1 MEVEVGRVGSI
12 RCPSPEGLGRREPQ
26 AEEAARGSDARQ
38 RDAEGSERKKMVTP
52 AVKRQAVAHLCGSYE
67 VSQRRACQTI
77 GADRIS
83 MRYRSIRSDDDA
95 LRNRLRALAPHRPPF
110 GYARLP

>member
-1 MEVEVGRVGSI
+1 MEVEVRRVGSI

-77 GADRIS
+77 GTDRAP
-83 MRYRSIRSDDDA
+83 MRYRNIPPADAGLRS
-95 LRNRLRALAPHRPPF
+95 RLRAP
-110 GYARLP
+110 